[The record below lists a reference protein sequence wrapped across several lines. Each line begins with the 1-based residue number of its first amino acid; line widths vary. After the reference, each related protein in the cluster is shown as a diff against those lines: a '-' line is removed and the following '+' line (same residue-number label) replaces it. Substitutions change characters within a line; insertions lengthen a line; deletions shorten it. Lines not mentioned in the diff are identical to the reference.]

1 MGLGHAD
8 IELVNGEDLI
18 LAKPHLIGGE
28 EIRRIQVSMLV
39 HTGSIFMCIK
49 ENLQEQ
55 VQLPVLGQRKGQL
68 ANGHIVEYDLA
79 GPLEVRLK
87 TGAARLMPWHS
98 PAIRNHYP
106 ARSHWRRYGYHCP
119 SIPPGSDRK
128 P

>member
-18 LAKPHLIGGE
+18 LAKPHLIGEE
-28 EIRRIQVSMLV
+28 EIRRMQVSMLV

-49 ENLQEQ
+49 ENIREQ

-79 GPLEVRLK
+79 GPLEVRFKNRRCSFNAMVLPGDK
-87 TGAARLMPWHS
+87 EPLPGAIPLEKIWMSLSIHTAR
-98 PAIRNHYP
+98 I
-106 ARSHWRRYGYHCP
+106 
-119 SIPPGSDRK
+119 
-128 P
+128 